1 MDINQL
7 NARIVCHI
15 YCYFSDRTVIILLT
29 LSEMFTISIFF
40 TGALTPRGCG
50 LSFGGT
56 GFENA
61 GRRKRDAATG
71 TCVYRMGGVSLVVC
85 KCNFICL
92 QKDSIY

>member
-1 MDINQL
+1 M
-7 NARIVCHI
+7 
-15 YCYFSDRTVIILLT
+15 
-29 LSEMFTISIFF
+29 SEMYYNINLYFA
-40 TGALTPRGCG
+40 GALTPRGCG

-92 QKDSIY
+92 QKRFNLINLTGWYPIIK